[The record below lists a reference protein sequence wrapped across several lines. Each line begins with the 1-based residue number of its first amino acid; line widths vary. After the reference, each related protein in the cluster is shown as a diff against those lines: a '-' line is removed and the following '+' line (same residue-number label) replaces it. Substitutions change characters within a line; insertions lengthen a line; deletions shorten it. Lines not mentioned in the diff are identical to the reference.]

1 MRIIV
6 FLAAV
11 MLAVSCGP
19 ETEVE
24 TILRRHVIHFTE
36 PPQRIPSQCSVDAPL
51 LGNGYTGVALS
62 GTPDSFVFRF
72 ARNDFW
78 RLKSSYN
85 DSYPLVLGKAVL
97 SVPELEGASYD
108 VEQHLYD
115 ATTYARFG
123 KGRKAL
129 ACEVYVAAEDDV
141 LVADLVNEG
150 QEAIRGSIVL
160 VLPGEEEIDPD
171 TYIPDI
177 REAGTTADG
186 IQYISRAYED
196 SVEIPTKAAV
206 AMRADGC
213 TDENFTLE
221 PGEKLTF
228 TCAFSSNFKSDD
240 CLAAVIEKAAS
251 CKGRLLSEIRD
262 RHESWW
268 SGYWSKS
275 YVSIPDQTIEQH
287 YYRSLYGMASCS
299 RDKDFPPSIFGTW
312 ITKEQPWWLG
322 DYHLNYNHM
331 APYYALYSANRIEQ
345 ADPYYAPL
353 LAIMDRGKH
362 YSEQIAGIPEGII
375 LPVGIGPLGIETT
388 RQSAFVEQNHG
399 HWISSGNMEAGG
411 LFWGQ
416 KSNSAYAVA
425 NISMQFYRTWDEDF
439 TRKVYPFV
447 KGVAA
452 FWEKYLIREGDR
464 YIILNDAIHEGTI
477 GTMNPIASLG
487 LVRMVFTTA
496 CDMSELIGADQ
507 DKRAVWQDMRD
518 RLADYPLQERNG
530 KTVFRYTEKG
540 VAWWGDNTLGIQHI
554 YPAGQIGLASDH
566 ELVEVGLNTLMDMS
580 RWRDFNGTN
589 SFFPA
594 AVRLG
599 YQADSILMHL
609 REYSLNVYP
618 NGFQYNN
625 PHGIENLSTVPNTIN
640 EMMCMGHQDIVR
652 IFPVW
657 PRSMDASFH
666 DIRVEGAFL
675 VSASMKDGQIGEVTL
690 VSEKGRDLTLLNPWK
705 GREVKIKGPG
715 AEKSN
720 VQGEFICMKTEA
732 GGVYRF
738 RPVE

>member
-1 MRIIV
+1 
-6 FLAAV
+6 
-11 MLAVSCGP
+11 
-19 ETEVE
+19 
-24 TILRRHVIHFTE
+24 
-36 PPQRIPSQCSVDAPL
+36 
-51 LGNGYTGVALS
+51 
-62 GTPDSFVFRF
+62 
-72 ARNDFW
+72 
-78 RLKSSYN
+78 
-85 DSYPLVLGKAVL
+85 
-97 SVPELEGASYD
+97 
-108 VEQHLYD
+108 
-115 ATTYARFG
+115 
-123 KGRKAL
+123 
-129 ACEVYVAAEDDV
+129 
-141 LVADLVNEG
+141 
-150 QEAIRGSIVL
+150 
-160 VLPGEEEIDPD
+160 
-171 TYIPDI
+171 
-177 REAGTTADG
+177 
-186 IQYISRAYED
+186 
-196 SVEIPTKAAV
+196 
-206 AMRADGC
+206 
-213 TDENFTLE
+213 
-221 PGEKLTF
+221 
-228 TCAFSSNFKSDD
+228 
-240 CLAAVIEKAAS
+240 
-251 CKGRLLSEIRD
+251 
-262 RHESWW
+262 
-268 SGYWSKS
+268 
-275 YVSIPDQTIEQH
+275 
-287 YYRSLYGMASCS
+287 
-299 RDKDFPPSIFGTW
+299 
-312 ITKEQPWWLG
+312 
-322 DYHLNYNHM
+322 M

-554 YPAGQIGLASDH
+554 YPAGQIGLASDP

-625 PHGIENLSTVPNTIN
+625 PHGIETLSTVPNTIN

>member
-11 MLAVSCGP
+11 MLAVSCGH

-24 TILRRHVIHFTE
+24 TILRGHVIYFNE
-36 PPQRIPSQCSVDAPL
+36 PSQRIPSQCSVDAPL

-62 GTPDSFVFRF
+62 GTPDSFVFRV

-85 DSYPLVLGKAVL
+85 DSYPLVLGKVVL

-141 LVADLVNEG
+141 MVADLVNEG
-150 QEAIRGSIVL
+150 QETIRGSIVL
-160 VLPGEEEIDPD
+160 ALPGEDEIDPD
-171 TYIPDI
+171 SYIPDI
-177 REAGTTADG
+177 RETGTTPDG
-186 IQYISRAYED
+186 IQYISRAYAD
-196 SVEIPTKAAV
+196 SVDIPTKAAV
-206 AMRADGC
+206 AMRTDSC

-228 TCAFSSNFKSDD
+228 VCAFSSNFKSED
-240 CLAAVIEKAAS
+240 CLQAVKEAAAS
-251 CKGRLLSEIRD
+251 DNHGIAAIRKA
-262 RHESWW
+262 HQAWW
-268 SGYWSKS
+268 KEYWSKS
-275 YVSIPDQTIEQH
+275 YVSIPDQVIELQ
-287 YYRSLYGMASCS
+287 YYRSLYAMASCS

-312 ITKEQPWWLG
+312 ITREQPWWLG

-353 LAIMDRGKH
+353 LAIMERGNH
-362 YSEQIAGIPEGII
+362 YSELIAGIPEGII

-388 RQSAFVEQNHG
+388 RQSAFVEQNFAN
-399 HWISSGNMEAGG
+399 WIKDGNMEAGG

-507 DKRAVWQDMRD
+507 DRRAVWQDMRD

-554 YPAGQIGLASDH
+554 YPAGQIGMASDPK
-566 ELVEVGLNTLMDMS
+566 LVEVGLNTLLDMS
-580 RWRDFNGTN
+580 RWSDFNGTN
-589 SFFPA
+589 SFYPA

-599 YQADSILMHL
+599 YQADSILTHL
-609 REYSLNVYP
+609 HEYSLHVYP
-618 NGFQYNN
+618 NGFQYDN

-666 DIRVEGAFL
+666 GIRVEGAFL
-675 VSASMKDGQIGEVTL
+675 VSSSMKDGQVGEVTI
-690 VSEKGRDLTLLNPWK
+690 VSEKGRELKLLNPWK

>member
-11 MLAVSCGP
+11 MLAVSCGH

-24 TILRRHVIHFTE
+24 TILRGHVIYFNE
-36 PPQRIPSQCSVDAPL
+36 PSQRIPSQCSVDAPL

-85 DSYPLVLGKAVL
+85 DSYPLVLGKVVL

-141 LVADLVNEG
+141 MVADLVNEG
-150 QEAIRGSIVL
+150 QETIRGSIVL
-160 VLPGEEEIDPD
+160 ALPGEDEIDPD
-171 TYIPDI
+171 SYIPDI
-177 REAGTTADG
+177 RETGTTPDG
-186 IQYISRAYED
+186 IQYISRAYAD
-196 SVEIPTKAAV
+196 SVDIPTKAAV
-206 AMRADGC
+206 AMKVEGC
-213 TDENFTLE
+213 PNGSFTLD
-221 PGEKLTF
+221 PGKKLTF
-228 TCAFSSNFKSDD
+228 VCAFSSNFKSED
-240 CLAAVIEKAAS
+240 CLQAVKEAAAS
-251 CKGRLLSEIRD
+251 DNHGIAAIRKA
-262 RHESWW
+262 HQAWW
-268 SGYWSKS
+268 KEYWSKS
-275 YVSIPDQTIEQH
+275 YVSIPDQVIELQ
-287 YYRSLYGMASCS
+287 YYRSLYAMASCS

-312 ITKEQPWWLG
+312 ITREQPWWLG

-353 LAIMDRGKH
+353 LAIMERGNY

-388 RQSAFVEQNHG
+388 RQSAFVEQNFAN
-399 HWISSGNMEAGG
+399 WIKDGNMEAGG

-425 NISMQFYRTWDEDF
+425 NIAMQFYRTWDEDF
-439 TRKVYPFV
+439 VRKVYPFV

-507 DKRAVWQDMRD
+507 DRRAVWQDMRD

-554 YPAGQIGLASDH
+554 YPAGQIGMASDPK
-566 ELVEVGLNTLMDMS
+566 LVEVGLNTLLDMS
-580 RWRDFNGTN
+580 RWSDFNGTN
-589 SFFPA
+589 SFYPA

-599 YQADSILMHL
+599 YQADSILTHL
-609 REYSLNVYP
+609 HEYSLHVYP
-618 NGFQYNN
+618 NGFQYDN

-666 DIRVEGAFL
+666 GIRVEGAFL
-675 VSASMKDGQIGEVTL
+675 VSSSMKDGQVGEVTI
-690 VSEKGRDLTLLNPWK
+690 VSEKGRELKLLNPWK